1 MSIEYQVVIIGGG
14 PAGMSAALYLLR
26 AGISCVLVESST
38 PGGQLN
44 RSSVIENYPG
54 IDKIDGPTLA
64 YNMFHQVEQLNA
76 KIVFDEV
83 VHITEKGNKK
93 EIQLKNNTILCEYV
107 IIASGRRPRTLQLE
121 KEEKFLGKGISYCAL
136 CDGFFYKNK
145 TVAVIGGGNTALEEA
160 LYLSNICKKVYIIYR
175 GEKIKGEWFLLE
187 KVQNTANIQIIY
199 HQEITQLIGDETITG
214 VKLKKNKKLSLDG
227 IFVAIGNLPNSEFI
241 SIVDKADNYIQVDK
255 NYQTNVQNIFA
266 VGDVIQKKT
275 YQIVTAAS
283 EGAQAASK
291 IISDIQ
297 SK

>member
-14 PAGMSAALYLLR
+14 PAGISAALYLLR

-54 IDKIDGPTLA
+54 IDNIDGPTLA
-64 YNMFHQVEQLNA
+64 YNMFHQIEQLNA

-83 VHITEKGNKK
+83 VHIMETENKK
-93 EIQLKNNTILCEYV
+93 VIQLKNGTILCEYV

-160 LYLSNICKKVYIIYR
+160 LYLSNLCKKVYIIYR
-175 GEKIKGEWFLLE
+175 GERIKGEWMLLD
-187 KVQNTANIQIIY
+187 KVQNTTNIQIIY
-199 HQEITQLIGDETITG
+199 RQEITQLLGDKTITG

-227 IFVAIGNLPNSEFI
+227 IFIAIGNLPNSEFI
-241 SIVDKADNYIQVDK
+241 SFVDKEDNYIKVDK
-255 NYQTNVQNIFA
+255 NYQTNVKKIFA
-266 VGDVIQKKT
+266 VGDVIQKNT
-275 YQIVTAAS
+275 YQIVTAVS